1 MASKTLFD
9 HRAQQRQS
17 ASRTTAAHLYRQHV
31 ATFALV
37 ARSFARV
44 IAQGV
49 QAIVSRLKLLALP
62 AGTLTTAQKL
72 ARGVDARLGKARQAA
87 A

>member
-1 MASKTLFD
+1 MASKQLYD
-9 HRAQQRQS
+9 ARSKSRQS
-17 ASRTTAAHLYRQHV
+17 AARSTVGHVYRQAV

-49 QAIVSRLKLLALP
+49 QTIVSRLKLLALP

-72 ARGVDARLGKARQAA
+72 ARGVDARLGASA
-87 A
+87 